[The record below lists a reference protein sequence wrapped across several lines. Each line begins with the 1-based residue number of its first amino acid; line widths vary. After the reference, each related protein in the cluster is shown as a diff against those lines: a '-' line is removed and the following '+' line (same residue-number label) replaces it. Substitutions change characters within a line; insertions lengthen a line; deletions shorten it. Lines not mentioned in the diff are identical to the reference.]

1 MEIKSY
7 ILENYENIIIN
18 ETFVLA
24 NEIRDDICINFKIS
38 KQKLNILLTDNKSIF
53 EYKTKRIQNK
63 KVYYL
68 TLLNRTDNLENKT
81 VGQNSNTQNKNSED
95 SNGNTPLDAAI
106 LKKHLDIENLIIKAQ
121 RKIEFNIF
129 KQTTFYYDLPHVVQ
143 EQIQNIFQTLRS

>member
-1 MEIKSY
+1 M
-7 ILENYENIIIN
+7 
-18 ETFVLA
+18 
-24 NEIRDDICINFKIS
+24 
-38 KQKLNILLTDNKSIF
+38 LTDNKSIF

>member
-95 SNGNTPLDAAI
+95 SNGNTSLDAAI